1 MPMNRIKSFFELEAA
16 GGIIL
21 ALAAILAMIVANSP
35 LHTFYDAFIHAPVV
49 VQIGAFEIAKDAHH
63 WINDGLMAIF
73 FFLVGLEL
81 KREALIGEL
90 SDIKQIILPALCAVG
105 GMVVPAGIYAA
116 FNYNNSE
123 HLAGWAIPAA
133 TDIAFALGVLSLL
146 GNKVP
151 NALKVFLVSIAIFDD
166 IGAIVIIALFYT
178 ADLSLAS
185 LGIALACLVPLFI
198 LNRMN
203 VVRITPYL
211 FIGLIMWAALLKSGI
226 HATLA
231 GVALAFFIPLKNKKD
246 PEHSPLEELEHDL
259 HNTVAFGIL
268 PLFAFANA
276 GVSLAGAGISSLLHP
291 VPLGI
296 AAGLFI
302 GKQVGVMGAVF
313 LALKTKMA
321 SLPKDTTMMQI
332 YGVSMLCG
340 IGFTMSLFI
349 SGLAFGGVP
358 EEFDPRIG
366 IIGGSLIAGIVG
378 YLVLRRNIKDADNP
392 TLAESNDMY
401 LGTDEL
407 KKH

>member
-16 GGIIL
+16 GGILL
-21 ALAAILAMIVANSP
+21 ALAAIFAMIVANSP
-35 LHTFYDAFIHAPVV
+35 LHDLYHAFIHAPVV
-49 VQIGAFEIAKDAHH
+49 VQIGGFEIAKDAHH

-90 SDIKQIILPALCAVG
+90 SDIKQIILPALCAIG
-105 GMVVPAGIYAA
+105 GMIVPAAVYAL
-116 FNYNNSE
+116 FNYHHSD
-123 HLAGWAIPAA
+123 HMTGWAIPAA

-166 IGAIVIIALFYT
+166 IGAIIIIALFYT
-178 ADLSLAS
+178 ANLSLTS
-185 LGIALACLVPLFI
+185 LAIAFACLVPLFI

-203 VVRITPYL
+203 VVRVTPYL

-246 PEHSPLEELEHDL
+246 PEHSPVEELEHDL

-276 GVSLAGAGISSLLHP
+276 GVSLAGAGISSLMHP

-302 GKQVGVMGAVF
+302 GKQLGVMGAVF
-313 LALKTKMA
+313 LAIKSKIAT
-321 SLPKDTTMMQI
+321 LPKGTTMMQI
-332 YGVSMLCG
+332 YGVSILCG

-349 SGLAFGGVP
+349 SGLAFGGIP
-358 EEFDPRIG
+358 EAFDPRIG
-366 IIGGSLIAGIVG
+366 IIGGSLIAGIIG
-378 YLVLRRNIKDADNP
+378 YLVLRRNIKDADHP
-392 TLAESNDMY
+392 TLAQSNEMY
-401 LGTDEL
+401 LGTD
-407 KKH
+407 KPNKH

>member
-1 MPMNRIKSFFELEAA
+1 MFAQIKKFLQLEAA
-16 GGIIL
+16 GGIVL

-35 LHTFYDAFIHAPVV
+35 LHDLYHAFIHAPVV

-90 SDIKQIILPALCAVG
+90 ADVKQILMPALAAVG
-105 GMVVPAGIYAA
+105 GMIAPALIYAA
-116 FNYNNSE
+116 FNYQNPE
-123 HLAGWAIPAA
+123 QLAGWAIPAA
-133 TDIAFALGVLSLL
+133 TDIAFALGVISLL
-146 GNKVP
+146 GNRVP

-166 IGAIVIIALFYT
+166 LGAIIIIALFYT
-178 ADLSLAS
+178 SDLSLTS
-185 LGIALACLVPLFI
+185 LAIAGICLPFLYL

-203 VVRITPYL
+203 VVRLTPYL
-211 FIGLIMWAALLKSGI
+211 LIGLIMWAALLKSGV

-231 GVALAFFIPLKNKKD
+231 GVLLAFFIPLKNKFD

-259 HNTVAFGIL
+259 HGTVAFGIL

-276 GVSLAGAGISSLLHP
+276 GISLAGTSIDTLLHP

-302 GKQVGVMGAVF
+302 GKQVGVMAAVVLCLKLG
-313 LALKTKMA
+313 LAK
-321 SLPKDTTMMQI
+321 LPTGTNMKQI
-332 YGVSMLCG
+332 YGVSLLCG

-349 SGLAFGGVP
+349 SGLAFGGIP
-358 EEFDPRIG
+358 EGFDPRLG
-366 IIGGSLIAGIVG
+366 IILGSIISGIAG
-378 YLVLRRNIKDADNP
+378 YLLLRKAIPNADHP
-392 TLAESNDMY
+392 VFA
-401 LGTDEL
+401 TDEG
-407 KKH
+407 KGYIHD

>member
-1 MPMNRIKSFFELEAA
+1 MLNKIKTFFALEAA
-16 GGIIL
+16 GGIVL
-21 ALAAILAMIVANSP
+21 AFAALLAMVVANSP
-35 LHTFYDAFIHAPVV
+35 LQDLYHAFIHAPVV
-49 VQIGAFEIAKDAHH
+49 VQIGGFEIAKDAHH

-90 SDIKQIILPALCAVG
+90 SDVKQILLPALCAVG
-105 GMVVPAGIYAA
+105 GMVVPALFYAA
-116 FNYNNSE
+116 FNYQNSGY
-123 HLAGWAIPAA
+123 LAGWAIPAA

-146 GNKVP
+146 GDKVP

-166 IGAIVIIALFYT
+166 LGAIIVIALFYT
-178 ADLSLAS
+178 ADLSLFS
-185 LGIALACLVPLFI
+185 LAVAAVCLPLLFL

-203 VVRITPYL
+203 VVRLTPYL
-211 FIGLIMWAALLKSGI
+211 LVGLIMWAAMLKSGV

-231 GVALAFFIPLKNKKD
+231 GVLLAFFIPLRNNAD

-276 GVSLAGAGISSLLHP
+276 GISLAGTGISSLLHS

-296 AAGLFI
+296 MAGLFI
-302 GKQVGVMGAVF
+302 GKQVGVMLAFIVAVKF
-313 LALKTKMA
+313 GLASMPKGTNLK
-321 SLPKDTTMMQI
+321 QI
-332 YGVSMLCG
+332 YGASLLCG

-358 EEFDPRIG
+358 DGFDPRLG
-366 IIGGSLIAGIVG
+366 IIIGSLISGVVG
-378 YLVLRRNIKDADNP
+378 YLVLRGAIKGAAHPVLEISDQTGFIKNQ
-392 TLAESNDMY
+392 
-401 LGTDEL
+401 
-407 KKH
+407 H